1 MLHFSVLLQLES
13 WWLQKLP
20 CITANAF
27 NRGWEQF
34 LVQIAHGSNHPTQL
48 QHIPPSRFCL
58 FLGWEGCFLR
68 GLGMPKRWSDL
79 LKKSGMLPPLCVQPF
94 LCTTP
99 RLPLQW
105 GWSRVGAPA
114 KSSHPAVPPPPM
126 ALPAQ
131 GAAEEGEDID
141 PFHPLRTP
149 VSRVALAP
157 LPSASAPTDTWADAP
172 PPRAPVEN

>member
-1 MLHFSVLLQLES
+1 
-13 WWLQKLP
+13 
-20 CITANAF
+20 
-27 NRGWEQF
+27 
-34 LVQIAHGSNHPTQL
+34 
-48 QHIPPSRFCL
+48 
-58 FLGWEGCFLR
+58 
-68 GLGMPKRWSDL
+68 
-79 LKKSGMLPPLCVQPF
+79 
-94 LCTTP
+94 
-99 RLPLQW
+99 
-105 GWSRVGAPA
+105 
-114 KSSHPAVPPPPM
+114 M